1 MSNNQFFRQPLRLGL
16 LIVAIILL
24 LVAALFFL
32 MGDNSETLN
41 DESIPI
47 KQIVDEDSSSDDE
60 EINAPNLIA
69 DEIEE
74 PMEQPE
80 DIEQNLPLDEGQDTE
95 NYQQQLP
102 EESET
107 NEDNLSD
114 TSGSSSDAD
123 QETMSE
129 QESESNIDDEEVD
142 LIQPKVN
149 EQDDSDEQE
158 LMRDEVSEG
167 QESNELDLRTEK
179 ETFSDGSDSDQRV
192 DDEQE
197 SGDEQELMRDD
208 VSEGQESTDQEAEFR
223 PSDDEIEEAERAI
236 TPSSVNSEEEKNV
249 NYSESQR
256 LSDVNAETIVSNDFL
271 APKFDTVRVDQ
282 YGIAVVSGRAEPNT
296 KIQSVVNGVPLQ
308 EDTVGQ
314 KGQFAMIFEVN
325 PEESSLEIVLNT
337 ITSDG
342 QIIPSNETV
351 VVLQSDFATYG
362 SSELN
367 INNSLQAPAQD
378 IVENANSLRPTL
390 LLSSLGDVKLLQP
403 VLPNIDNKTLVETIT
418 YDETGEVIISG
429 RASNINAII
438 RIYVDNA
445 YIKDVEINADKSW
458 SSDLQELLPGRYT
471 IRIDEVGI
479 DGDVTGRV
487 EMPLQKE
494 GESFVKSML
503 NSTAA
508 FGTSETGVETELI
521 QLITVQ
527 RGYTLWGISRN
538 RFGLGRL
545 YVNIFDLNKNQ
556 ISDPDLIYPGQIFK
570 IPQSDQLFDPEY
582 GGRLIPNPIVNQE

>member
-1 MSNNQFFRQPLRLGL
+1 M
-16 LIVAIILL
+16 
-24 LVAALFFL
+24 
-32 MGDNSETLN
+32 
-41 DESIPI
+41 
-47 KQIVDEDSSSDDE
+47 
-60 EINAPNLIA
+60 
-69 DEIEE
+69 
-74 PMEQPE
+74 
-80 DIEQNLPLDEGQDTE
+80 
-95 NYQQQLP
+95 
-102 EESET
+102 
-107 NEDNLSD
+107 
-114 TSGSSSDAD
+114 
-123 QETMSE
+123 
-129 QESESNIDDEEVD
+129 
-142 LIQPKVN
+142 
-149 EQDDSDEQE
+149 
-158 LMRDEVSEG
+158 
-167 QESNELDLRTEK
+167 
-179 ETFSDGSDSDQRV
+179 
-192 DDEQE
+192 
-197 SGDEQELMRDD
+197 MRDD
-208 VSEGQESTDQEAEFR
+208 DSEGQESTDQDSITNEDTLSDERDSNQRAVDEQESTDEQEMMRDDDSEGQESTSQDAEFR
-223 PSDDEIEEAERAI
+223 SPDDEIEDAESEI
-236 TPSSVNSEEEKNV
+236 TSSSVNSEEENNV
-249 NYSESQR
+249 NYSDSQK
-256 LSDVNAETIVSNDFL
+256 LSDVNAETSVSNDFA
-271 APKFDTVRVDQ
+271 APEFDTVRVDQ

-296 KIQSVVNGVPLQ
+296 KIQTVVNGVPLQ

-342 QIIPSNETV
+342 QIIASNETV

-362 SSELN
+362 SSELD
-367 INNSLQAPAQD
+367 ISNSSQAPSQD
-378 IVENANSLRPTL
+378 IVKNANALRPTL

-403 VLPNIDNKTLVETIT
+403 VLPNIDNKTLVEAIT
-418 YDETGEVIISG
+418 YDETGEAIISG

-438 RIYVDNA
+438 RIYVDNSF
-445 YIKDVEINADKSW
+445 IKDVEINADKSW

-479 DGDVTGRV
+479 DGDVIGRV